1 MEQHPIPKNIM
12 DVEFKLFGNLTIR
25 QFMYVAGA
33 FVLGAFVF
41 MLKLPEILSFPIIGV
56 IAFFGIALSFF
67 EVGGQPFARWLTNFL
82 IVLITP
88 QRKVWKKNPKLPKTL
103 RENFRVPKVVKHTDK
118 EKQRFEYV
126 DNMLEQKMFSIN
138 DKLSFEEQKIMNN
151 IDKYIS
157 NYNNNGKRDNS
168 SAS

>member
-25 QFMYVAGA
+25 QFAYVAGA
-33 FVLGAFVF
+33 FVFGAFVF
-41 MLKLPEILSFPIIGV
+41 MLKLPQILSFPIIGV
-56 IAFFGIALSFF
+56 IAFFGIALAFF
-67 EVGGQPFARWLTNFL
+67 EVGGQPFARWLTNFM

-103 RENFRVPKVVKHTDK
+103 AEGFKVPKVVKHTDK
-118 EKQRFEYV
+118 ERQRFEYV

-138 DKLSFEEQKIMNN
+138 DKLSSEEQKIMVN
-151 IDKYIS
+151 IDKYIN
-157 NYNNNGKRDNS
+157 NYNNGERNNS
-168 SAS
+168 STS